1 MYSVVQITEDT
12 PWVVVKDEEAE
23 GLEHWQIAVENVS
36 YKTACYIA
44 RDIASDTNDYWREFA
59 PEHDEVPS

>member
-23 GLEHWQIAVENVS
+23 GLAHWHIAGQGLN
-36 YKTACYIA
+36 YNKA
-44 RDIASDTNDYWREFA
+44 RDIADEHNVTWGFESDERD
-59 PEHDEVPS
+59 VPF